1 VVSLHLRTLAREG
14 RMTVTIGRRELLAA
28 LGGAAAWPLVARAQQ
43 APCVIVRDQRPGPS
57 DQAVGKVWL
66 ARTAIPTPQIA
77 TPMRRGVGAILEVPC
92 RRTISAVAVASKV

>member
-1 VVSLHLRTLAREG
+1 MRRRAFITL
-14 RMTVTIGRRELLAA
+14 
-28 LGGAAAWPLVARAQQ
+28 LGGAVVAWPLVARAQQ
-43 APCVIVRDQRPGPS
+43 APCVIVRDRRPGPS

-77 TPMRRGVGAILEVPC
+77 APMRRGVGAILEVPC

>member
-1 VVSLHLRTLAREG
+1 MNAPS
-14 RMTVTIGRRELLAA
+14 MTVNTSPAKDFRFPALLIGKCIDISSIHCE
-28 LGGAAAWPLVARAQQ
+28 
-43 APCVIVRDQRPGPS
+43 APCVIVRDRRPGPS

-77 TPMRRGVGAILEVPC
+77 APMRRGVGAILEVPC